1 MKIIKIIK
9 TMMLTDSKGFS
20 SLPIKEEEFFLSFPE
35 NLHFI
40 LIGIMLGDGHLSR
53 SSSTSN
59 SRFEISFF
67 SNYKQFAE
75 SIGKLYSNYMNG
87 SVKALEI
94 KGNKKLYLNFR
105 LKTKTF
111 PIFNGYHDMFYK
123 LNTETGKY
131 VKIIPHNIQKY
142 LNPVVLAYLI
152 MTDGNFDKN
161 RNRVRIYT
169 NSYSKE
175 DVGRLAKAINIK
187 LGIYVGV
194 LHDRK
199 DQWILTIGAK
209 QLVELREIVS
219 PFFESSM
226 LYRIGL

>member
-1 MKIIKIIK
+1 M
-9 TMMLTDSKGFS
+9 
-20 SLPIKEEEFFLSFPE
+20 SF
-35 NLHFI
+35 
-40 LIGIMLGDGHLSR
+40 G
-53 SSSTSN
+53 
-59 SRFEISFF
+59 
-67 SNYKQFAE
+67 SNYKEFAE
-75 SIGKLYSNYMNG
+75 SIGTLFIDYMN
-87 SVKALEI
+87 SPIKALEI
-94 KGNKKLYLNFR
+94 KGKNKVYLNFR
-105 LKTKTF
+105 LKTKSL
-111 PIFNGYHDMFYK
+111 PIFNRYHDMFYK

-131 VKIIPHNIQKY
+131 VKIIPHNILTF

-175 DVGRLAKAINIK
+175 DVERLATAINIK

-209 QLVELREIVS
+209 QLVKLREIVS